1 MTEKKKSWLAK
12 FYPDQWLDSA
22 YTIPYQD
29 WYDKGKRGLIYDV
42 DNTLVPHGAPATE
55 ESVALFKQLHEMG
68 YKTLLISN
76 NRKARVEP
84 FARAMETDYI
94 SMANKPF
101 EGNYH
106 KGCRIMGLSEDQVLF
121 IGDQLFTDVW
131 GAKKAGI
138 FSILVD
144 PIDPRE
150 EIQIIIKRRLEKIVL
165 RKYLKETGQEHRLK
179 KVSER
184 I

>member
-1 MTEKKKSWLAK
+1 MKNRQKSRLEK
-12 FYPDQWLDSA
+12 FYPDQWLESA
-22 YTIPYQD
+22 YTIPYQE

-42 DNTLVPHGAPATE
+42 DNTLVPHGAPATK
-55 ESVALFKQLHEMG
+55 ESIELFRRLHAMG
-68 YKTLLISN
+68 FQTLLISN

-84 FARAMETDYI
+84 FAKAMETDYI

-101 EGNYH
+101 EASYH
-106 KGCRIMGLSEDQVLF
+106 KGCRKMGLKEDQVLF

-144 PIDPRE
+144 PINPKE
-150 EIQIIIKRRLEKIVL
+150 EIQIVLKRRLEKIVL
-165 RKYLKETGQEHRLK
+165 RKFLEESGQKRKLG
-179 KVSER
+179 R
-184 I
+184 